1 MKAAQFNIRLGA
13 GVEIDLGKYKED
25 LLSQFGSLRDDLLDV
40 LKSLPQG
47 TAVGFQNPYQAI
59 AACGRMQVQ
68 IRRSHDQLIL
78 EFPSEDLA
86 LLYGASPS
94 GLKMLLMGC
103 LAKQTNDAHMDDSS
117 PGFALIKSHFTENRL
132 NLPAT
137 VPQARNYGPYA
148 IALSLVLLPLIV
160 IGSMYWGL
168 VQLKQQAEDQIE
180 EVKKSV
186 QSISDSVAEQGRKLE
201 GVVHA
206 SEDLVEW
213 IDVKGRLNQL
223 LEKTEAE

>member
-25 LLSQFGSLRDDLLDV
+25 LLSHFASLRDDLLDV
-40 LKSLPQG
+40 LKSLPQ
-47 TAVGFQNPYQAI
+47 AAYGFQNPYQVL
-59 AACGRMQVQ
+59 AASGRMQVQ
-68 IRRSHDQLIL
+68 IRRSHDELIL
-78 EFPSEDLA
+78 EFPAEDLA

-94 GLKMLLMGC
+94 GLKMLLLGC

-148 IALSLVLLPLIV
+148 IALSLVLLPMIV

-180 EVKKSV
+180 DVKKSV

-201 GVVHA
+201 GMVHA

-223 LEKTEAE
+223 LEKKEAE